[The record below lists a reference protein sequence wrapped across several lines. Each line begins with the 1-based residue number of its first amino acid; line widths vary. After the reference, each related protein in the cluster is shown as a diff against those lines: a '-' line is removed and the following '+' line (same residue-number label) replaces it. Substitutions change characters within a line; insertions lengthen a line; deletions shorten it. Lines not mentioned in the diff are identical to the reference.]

1 LVIQIGLTMRAH
13 IIREIKT
20 NKNKSYTRKSKH
32 SECTYSVMKQNL
44 V

>member
-20 NKNKSYTRKSKH
+20 NKKISLTQGNLSTV
-32 SECTYSVMKQNL
+32 SVPI
-44 V
+44 VT